1 MNLGILLFD
10 EVEVLDFA
18 GPFEVFSICSG
29 SEQQKLFNV
38 FTVSEQPE
46 VTARNGLQVKSHYT
60 LDTAPHIDIL
70 VIPGGLGAETVE
82 MYNPRLRQ
90 WLLQRH
96 AQAQLTFSICTGA
109 FILAEAGLLN
119 GLKATTHWMDIA
131 RLTQEYPQIEV
142 LSDVKYVD
150 EGKIITAAGISSGI
164 NASLYIVAK
173 LHGLEIAKQTAKR
186 MEYDAAF
193 VDAE

>member
-1 MNLGILLFD
+1 MNVGILLFN

-18 GPFEVFSICSG
+18 GPFEVFSICSDAD
-29 SEQQKLFNV
+29 QQKLFNV
-38 FTVSEQPE
+38 FTISQQTEIR
-46 VTARNGLQVKSHYT
+46 ARNGLMVHSHYY
-60 LDTAPHIDIL
+60 LDTAPQIDLL

-82 MYNPRLRQ
+82 MYNEPLRQ

-109 FILAEAGLLN
+109 FILAEASLLN
-119 GLKATTHWMDIA
+119 GLKATTHWMDIP

-150 EGKIITAAGISSGI
+150 EGQIITAAGISSGI

-173 LHGLEIAKQTAKR
+173 LHGVDIAKQTAKR
-186 MEYDAAF
+186 MEYDSEF
-193 VDAE
+193 I

>member
-1 MNLGILLFD
+1 M
-10 EVEVLDFA
+10 
-18 GPFEVFSICSG
+18 
-29 SEQQKLFNV
+29 
-38 FTVSEQPE
+38 
-46 VTARNGLQVKSHYT
+46 
-60 LDTAPHIDIL
+60 
-70 VIPGGLGAETVE
+70 
-82 MYNPRLRQ
+82 
-90 WLLQRH
+90 
-96 AQAQLTFSICTGA
+96 CTGA

-131 RLTQEYPQIEV
+131 RLKQDYPQIEV

-186 MEYDAAF
+186 MEYDVEF
-193 VDAE
+193 V

>member
-1 MNLGILLFD
+1 MNVGILLFN

-18 GPFEVFSICSG
+18 GPFEVFSICSNTD
-29 SEQQKLFNV
+29 QHKLFNV
-38 FTVSEQPE
+38 FTIAEQAE
-46 VTARNGLQVKSHYT
+46 IHARNGLVVKSQYH
-60 LDTAPHIDIL
+60 LDNAPDIDIL
-70 VIPGGLGAETVE
+70 VIPGGFGAETVE
-82 MYNPRLRQ
+82 MYNQP
-90 WLLQRH
+90 LLQWILHRH
-96 AQAQLTFSICTGA
+96 PHSQMTFSICSGA

-119 GLKATTHWMDIA
+119 GLKATTHWMDIP

-186 MEYDAAF
+186 IEYDAVF
-193 VDAE
+193 V

>member
-1 MNLGILLFD
+1 MNVGILLFN

-18 GPFEVFSICSG
+18 GPFEVFSICSDAD
-29 SEQQKLFNV
+29 QQKLFNV
-38 FTVSEQPE
+38 FTISEQTE
-46 VTARNGLQVKSHYT
+46 IRARNGLMVHSHYH
-60 LDTAPHIDIL
+60 LDTTPQIDLL

-82 MYNPRLRQ
+82 MYNEPLRQ

-119 GLKATTHWMDIA
+119 GLKATTHWMDIP

-150 EGKIITAAGISSGI
+150 EGQIITAAGISSGI

-173 LHGLEIAKQTAKR
+173 LHGLDIAKQTAKR
-186 MEYDAAF
+186 MEYDSEF
-193 VDAE
+193 I

>member
-1 MNLGILLFD
+1 MNVGILLFN

-18 GPFEVFSICSG
+18 GPFEVFSICSNA
-29 SEQQKLFNV
+29 EQKKLFNV
-38 FTVSEQPE
+38 FTVSEHAQIS
-46 VTARNGLQVKSHYT
+46 ARNGLQITSPYT

-82 MYNPRLRQ
+82 MYNVPLRQ

-109 FILAEAGLLN
+109 FILAEAGLLQ

-131 RLTQEYPQIEV
+131 RLTQDYPQIEV

-193 VDAE
+193 V

>member
-1 MNLGILLFD
+1 MNVGILLFN

-18 GPFEVFSICSG
+18 GPFEVFSICSDAD
-29 SEQQKLFNV
+29 QQKLFNV
-38 FTVSEQPE
+38 FTISQQTEIR
-46 VTARNGLQVKSHYT
+46 ARNGLMVHSHYH
-60 LDTAPHIDIL
+60 LDTAPQIDLL

-82 MYNPRLRQ
+82 MYNEPLRQ

-119 GLKATTHWMDIA
+119 GLKATTHWMDIP

-150 EGKIITAAGISSGI
+150 EGQIITAAGISSGI

-173 LHGLEIAKQTAKR
+173 LHGLDIAKQTAKR
-186 MEYDAAF
+186 MEYDSEF
-193 VDAE
+193 I

>member
-1 MNLGILLFD
+1 MNVGILLFN

-18 GPFEVFSICSG
+18 GPFEVFSICSNA
-29 SEQQKLFNV
+29 EQKKLFNV
-38 FTVSEQPE
+38 FTVSEHAQIS
-46 VTARNGLQVKSHYT
+46 ARNGLQITSHYT

-82 MYNPRLRQ
+82 MYNVPLRQ

-96 AQAQLTFSICTGA
+96 AQAQRSFSSCTGA

-131 RLTQEYPQIEV
+131 RLTQDYPHIEV

-193 VDAE
+193 V

>member
-1 MNLGILLFD
+1 MNVGILLFN

-18 GPFEVFSICSG
+18 GPFEVFSICSTDD
-29 SEQQKLFNV
+29 QKKLFNV

-46 VTARNGLQVKSHYT
+46 IIARNGLQLKSHYT
-60 LDTAPHIDIL
+60 FETTPQIDLL

-82 MYNPRLRQ
+82 MYNLNLRQ
-90 WLLQRH
+90 WILQQH
-96 AQAQLTFSICTGA
+96 THAQLTFSICTGA
-109 FILAEAGLLN
+109 FILAEAGLLD

-131 RLTQEYPQIEV
+131 RLKQDYPQIDV
-142 LSDVKYVD
+142 LTNVKYVD
-150 EGKIITAAGISSGI
+150 EGKIISAAGISSGI

-173 LHGLEIAKQTAKR
+173 LHGADIAKQTAKR

-193 VDAE
+193 I

>member
-1 MNLGILLFD
+1 MNVGILLFN

-29 SEQQKLFNV
+29 SDQLKLFNV
-38 FTVSEQPE
+38 FTLSEQPE
-46 VTARNGLQVKSHYT
+46 ITARNGLQVNSHYT
-60 LDTAPHIDIL
+60 LDTTPHIDLL
-70 VIPGGLGAETVE
+70 VIPGGLGAETIE
-82 MYNPRLRQ
+82 MCNQRLRQ

-96 AQAQLTFSICTGA
+96 AQTQLTFSICTGA

-131 RLTQEYPQIEV
+131 RLKQDYPQIEV

-186 MEYDAAF
+186 MEYDAEF
-193 VDAE
+193 V

>member
-1 MNLGILLFD
+1 MNVGILLFN

-18 GPFEVFSICSG
+18 GPFEVFSICSTDD
-29 SEQQKLFNV
+29 QKKLFNV

-46 VTARNGLQVKSHYT
+46 IIARNGLQVKSHYT
-60 LDTAPHIDIL
+60 FETTPHIDLL

-82 MYNPRLRQ
+82 MYNLNLRQ
-90 WLLQRH
+90 WILQQH
-96 AQAQLTFSICTGA
+96 THAQLTFSICTGA
-109 FILAEAGLLN
+109 FILAEAGLLD

-131 RLTQEYPQIEV
+131 RLKQDYPQIDV
-142 LSDVKYVD
+142 LTNVKYVD
-150 EGKIITAAGISSGI
+150 EGKIISAAGISSGI

-173 LHGLEIAKQTAKR
+173 LHGADIAKQTAKR

-193 VDAE
+193 I

>member
-1 MNLGILLFD
+1 MNVGILLFN

-18 GPFEVFSICSG
+18 GPFEVFSICSTDD
-29 SEQQKLFNV
+29 QKKLFNV

-46 VTARNGLQVKSHYT
+46 IIARNGLQVKSHYT
-60 LDTAPHIDIL
+60 FETTPQIDLL

-82 MYNPRLRQ
+82 MYNLNLRQ
-90 WLLQRH
+90 WILQQH
-96 AQAQLTFSICTGA
+96 THAQLTFSICTGA
-109 FILAEAGLLN
+109 FILAEAGLLD

-131 RLTQEYPQIEV
+131 RLKQDYPQIDV
-142 LSDVKYVD
+142 LTNVKYVD
-150 EGKIITAAGISSGI
+150 EGKIISAAGISSGI

-173 LHGLEIAKQTAKR
+173 LHGADIAKQTAKR

-193 VDAE
+193 I